1 MQENRGL
8 GDDPL
13 QAGRG
18 RVPVH
23 SVAGNFG
30 SVTSMII
37 EHPYCHLSIE
47 GKLPQNYLFNMSW
60 KWHWYIIQ
68 IILPIMKTNH
78 LLIVPPESI
87 EWTRNRSVCSAIFCY
102 VVCRRK
108 LMYSLVNYLIYVLK
122 AWIFPQIRM
131 RWRELCKKYRN
142 TVNHNDMHNTRKTCQ
157 FFDELNV
164 LFGKYEYVEIKIDL
178 WCALLVLVITTCSLV
193 VGVGILF
200 ML

>member
-1 MQENRGL
+1 
-8 GDDPL
+8 
-13 QAGRG
+13 
-18 RVPVH
+18 
-23 SVAGNFG
+23 
-30 SVTSMII
+30 
-37 EHPYCHLSIE
+37 
-47 GKLPQNYLFNMSW
+47 MSW

-68 IILPIMKTNH
+68 IILLIMKTNH

-87 EWTRNRSVCSAIFCY
+87 EWTRNRSVCSTSICY
-102 VVCRRK
+102 VVWRRK

-178 WCALLVLVITTCSLV
+178 WCAVMVLVIATCSLV
-193 VGVGILF
+193 VGVGILI